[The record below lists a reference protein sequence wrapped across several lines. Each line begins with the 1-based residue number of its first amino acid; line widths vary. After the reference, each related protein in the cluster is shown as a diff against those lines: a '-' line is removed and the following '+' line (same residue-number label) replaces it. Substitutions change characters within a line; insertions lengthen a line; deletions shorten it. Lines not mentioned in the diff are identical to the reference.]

1 MKVTGFLIGSGLV
14 LMLAVFALN
23 VMRAA
28 TVWP

>member
-1 MKVTGFLIGSGLV
+1 MKVTGFLIGTGLV
-14 LMLAVFALN
+14 VVLVVFAFN